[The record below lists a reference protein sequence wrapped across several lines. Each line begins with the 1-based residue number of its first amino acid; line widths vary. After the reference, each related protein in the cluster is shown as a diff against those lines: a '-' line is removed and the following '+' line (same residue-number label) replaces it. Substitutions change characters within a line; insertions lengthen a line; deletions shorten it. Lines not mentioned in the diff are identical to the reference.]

1 MRYLDCNTFIGRP
14 AGHRPYITRA
24 VTAADLVAE
33 MDRVGVHEA
42 AVYHVLAHE
51 YAPEAGNELLL
62 RELAGAAGGVRERL
76 RPVGVVLPPHTG
88 EAAEPEPLVAGL
100 LASGVRMARIFPSS
114 DMAGH
119 RFSLAPWCSGELLA
133 ALERVRMP
141 LAVDFTL
148 FRRGEPP
155 WREIHDLVEC
165 HPDLPVILMD
175 VQGRNNRTLYPLLK
189 RFANLHVQSAGFNV
203 HHGLEDLC
211 ERFGAHRVVFGS
223 GYPLRS
229 MGGALLQLDRAG
241 LPAADRELIASGTL
255 TRLLADVRT
264 GTAAG
269 ADADAGVETKEA
281 AAHAR

>member
-14 AGHRPYITRA
+14 SGHRPYLTRA
-24 VTAADLVAE
+24 VSPGELAAE
-33 MDRVGVHEA
+33 MDRVGIHEA

-51 YAPEAGNELLL
+51 YAPQTGNELLL
-62 RELAGAAGGVRERL
+62 SELGRAPEGVRERL

-88 EAAEPEPLVAGL
+88 EVPEPEELVAGL
-100 LASGVRMARIFPSS
+100 LAAGVRMARIFPSS
-114 DMAGH
+114 EMAGH

-155 WREIHDLVEC
+155 WREVHDLAEG
-165 HPDLPVILMD
+165 HPGLPVILMD

-189 RFANLHVQSAGFNV
+189 RFGNLYVQSAGFNV
-203 HHGLEDLC
+203 HRGLEDLC
-211 ERFGAHRVVFGS
+211 SRFGAHRVVFGS

-229 MGGALLQLDRAG
+229 MGGARMQLDGAG

-255 TRLLADVRT
+255 AGLLAAVT
-264 GTAAG
+264 VKEEIAYAG
-269 ADADAGVETKEA
+269 
-281 AAHAR
+281 